1 MWGFGSASRCAPTEL
16 PGVARTDRYNDG
28 ERDAIRM
35 SLKWD
40 RVYKGMS
47 AAKQTVV
54 AHDAPADSLNPAQ
67 VLSADL
73 VASLRVQHPSYMLVG
88 AALVPTSFMRA
99 DQGVALS
106 AGVT

>member
-1 MWGFGSASRCAPTEL
+1 VRPLCGFGSANCCAATEL
-16 PGVARTDRYNDG
+16 PSFARTDRYNDG

-54 AHDAPADSLNPAQ
+54 AHDAPADSLSPAQ

-73 VASLRVQHPSYMLVG
+73 VASLRVQHPSYMLVRTTL
-88 AALVPTSFMRA
+88 APTSFHACRA
-99 DQGVALS
+99 
-106 AGVT
+106 VTV